1 MTGTYAARAVVA
13 TRGRRIF
20 ASTVRRVGVETSVRS
35 GRLATMSSQG
45 MSEVDPKLLGRVRK
59 LLAKAEHPGTPVEE
73 AQAFSAKASALMAA
87 YAIDQAL
94 LEASAPAAAQP
105 IVRQFD
111 VDAPYAMPRAVLL
124 DRVARAHR
132 VRVVIGPDAGS
143 GRRRCTLVGF
153 PVDLEVVEVLFTSLL
168 LQASTAMLNASA
180 DSARPKSFRRAFLLG
195 YADVIGA
202 RLAEV
207 RKETDADADRSRPGT
222 SLVLV
227 DRSRQVD
234 ALLEQEF
241 PRLRSLR
248 MTTSSGGGLTAGRVA
263 GARADLSAPGS
274 RVPAGRLR
282 EIG

>member
-1 MTGTYAARAVVA
+1 MTGKYAAT
-13 TRGRRIF
+13 TRLNSRGQRIF
-20 ASTVRRVGVETSVRS
+20 ASTS
-35 GRLATMSSQG
+35 GRIGAEQSVPSGKVVDMTD
-45 MSEVDPKLLGRVRK
+45 VDPKLLERVRK

-94 LEASAPAAAQP
+94 VEASAPGGTARP
-105 IVRQFD
+105 IVRQIE
-111 VDAPYAMPRAVLL
+111 VDPPYAMPRAVLL

-143 GRRRCTLVGF
+143 GRRQCTLVGF

-168 LQASTAMLNASA
+168 LQASTAMLHASA
-180 DSARPKSFRRAFLLG
+180 DIDRPKAFRRAFLLG

-202 RLAEV
+202 RLATVGE
-207 RKETDADADRSRPGT
+207 ETRADADRQQPGAA
-222 SLVLV
+222 LVLV
-227 DRSRQVD
+227 DRAHQVD

-248 MTTSSGGGLTAGRVA
+248 MTTTSGGGLSAGRVA
-263 GARADLSAPGS
+263 GARADLSALGG
-274 RVPAGRLR
+274 RVGARARR